1 MEHDPRL
8 IILIIIPVTSCL
20 MLLGYLRYC
29 QKQIDKEIKQ
39 IKKEKMKNDFIN
51 HHEKNK

>member
-8 IILIIIPVTSCL
+8 VILLIIPVVCCL
-20 MLLGYLRYC
+20 MLLGYLRHH

-39 IKKEKMKNDFIN
+39 VKDERSKGNFWNDF
-51 HHEKNK
+51 KK

>member
-8 IILIIIPVTSCL
+8 VIVLIMPVVCCL
-20 MLLGYLRYC
+20 MLLGYLRHH

-39 IKKEKMKNDFIN
+39 VRDERLKAKKR
-51 HHEKNK
+51 